1 MPIYEPNAT
10 TFLENLKTNALVGQ
24 IMPEKIILKETDR
37 TSGREALRK
46 NVQAALALA
55 GAVRSTLGPLGL
67 DKLLVDDQGQ
77 SLVTNDGVTVL
88 ENARVEHPIA
98 RMIIDT
104 SSTQDKVARDGT
116 TSTVIFCAEMLRN
129 AWELVREGVHPAT
142 IARGFSQSKSFA
154 LEVIEELAIDA
165 DEKQIVSAVETSL
178 AGKVNRGVQINLSK
192 LAINAANI
200 IHIEGHSDPTRV
212 KIIKQKGGS
221 LNDSELITGL
231 AITKTRIHSEM
242 PERKG
247 PGRVLLLDGGLEKR
261 KPQLEAKL
269 KIEAIGMLEAFRKAE
284 FEAVVA
290 QVANLQK
297 IGCDLL
303 VCRDGVDD
311 DARQALANAGILT
324 YRRVDK
330 SDLELLS
337 RACGATQVHDAN
349 LARPEDMGAFI
360 QTREELHGGV
370 NHWILDAEDGGVT
383 LIIRGSTK
391 EIHEEIERCFADA
404 LGVACQLLEEGKL
417 LPGAGATQV
426 AIARRLRRH
435 AESIPGREQLAM
447 DAWADALESIP
458 RALAQNAGLDP
469 IDSLL
474 QLTAAQV
481 ENGDNIGLDLSGA
494 APSDVIARGIL
505 EPLKITRQALSG
517 ATEAAISILRIDD
530 VLWAQIDAEV
540 PDEVQESLA
549 RMNTD

>member
-1 MPIYEPNAT
+1 MAE
-10 TFLENLKTNALVGQ
+10 E
-24 IMPEKIILKETDR
+24 IILKETDR

-67 DKLLVDDQGQ
+67 DKLLVDDQGR

-88 ENARVEHPIA
+88 ENAKVEHPIA

-116 TSTVIFCAEMLRN
+116 TSSAIFCAEMLRN

-154 LEVIEELAIDA
+154 LDLLENMAITA
-165 DEKQIVSAVETSL
+165 DEKQILSAVETSL
-178 AGKVNRGVQINLSK
+178 AGKINRNAQTSLSR
-192 LAINAANI
+192 LAINAAKI
-200 IHIEGHSDPTRV
+200 IHVDGRSDPTRV
-212 KIIKQKGGS
+212 KIVKQKGGS
-221 LNDSELITGL
+221 LNDSELINGL

-242 PERKG
+242 PERKSS
-247 PGRVLLLDGGLEKR
+247 GRILLLDGGLEKR
-261 KPQLEAKL
+261 KPQLDAKL
-269 KIEAIGMLEAFRKAE
+269 KIETTGMLEAFRKAE
-284 FEAVVA
+284 TEAVIA
-290 QVANLQK
+290 QIANLQK

-303 VCRDGVDD
+303 VCRDGVDED
-311 DARQALANAGILT
+311 TRQALANAGILT

-330 SDLELLS
+330 TDLELLS
-337 RACGATQVHDAN
+337 RACGATQIHDAN
-349 LARPEDMGAFI
+349 LARREDMGKFI
-360 QTREELHGGV
+360 HSREELHGGV
-370 NHWILDAEDGGVT
+370 NHWILDAEECGAT

-391 EIHEEIERCFADA
+391 EIHEEIERSYADA
-404 LGVACQLLEEGKL
+404 LGVACQLLGDGKL

-426 AIARRLRRH
+426 AIARKLRRH
-435 AESIPGREQLAM
+435 AESIPGREQLAI

-481 ENGDNIGLDLSGA
+481 EDGDNIGLDLFGDE
-494 APSDVIARGIL
+494 PSDAISRGIL
-505 EPLKITRQALSG
+505 EPLNITRQALSG

-530 VLWAQIDAEV
+530 VLWAQMDAEV
-540 PDEVQESLA
+540 PQEVQESLSEMGA
-549 RMNTD
+549 N